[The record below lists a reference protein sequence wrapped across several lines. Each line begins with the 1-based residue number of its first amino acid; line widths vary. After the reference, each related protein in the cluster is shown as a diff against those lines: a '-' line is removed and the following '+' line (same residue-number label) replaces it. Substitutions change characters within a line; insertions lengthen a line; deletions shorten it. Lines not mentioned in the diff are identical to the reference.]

1 MLVSFSTHAPDGA
14 DGASPMN
21 KPGKAALARARAL
34 YDANDVSLAEIARGL
49 KLTPAAFR
57 ALRQRE
63 QWPPRGD
70 VPVPD
75 IDEASLDTLALERR
89 LVRALRREIARA
101 ESEIE
106 QTAPPGAER
115 KARILGLLV
124 KTLGDLRK
132 LNHDE
137 RAQAQKTTS
146 DDTDNR
152 DLAALRQALARR
164 LGELRNRSRD
174 G

>member
-1 MLVSFSTHAPDGA
+1 
-14 DGASPMN
+14 MN
-21 KPGKAALARARAL
+21 KPGKTALARARAL
-34 YDANDVSLAEIARGL
+34 YEANEVSLADIAKGL

-63 QWPPRGD
+63 QWPARGEMPMAD
-70 VPVPD
+70 A
-75 IDEASLDTLALERR
+75 DEASLDTLALERR

-146 DDTDNR
+146 DDTDTR
-152 DLAALRQALARR
+152 DLATLRQALARR
-164 LGELRNRSRD
+164 LGELRHRSGD

>member
-1 MLVSFSTHAPDGA
+1 MK
-14 DGASPMN
+14 
-21 KPGKAALARARAL
+21 KPGKAALARARRL
-34 YDANDVSLAEIARGL
+34 YVAGDVSLGRIAETLNMSA
-49 KLTPAAFR
+49 AAFR

-63 QWPPRGD
+63 QWPARGEP
-70 VPVPD
+70 PVPAPVSARGNAPE
-75 IDEASLDTLALERR
+75 DESSLDTIALERR

-106 QTAPPGAER
+106 QAAPPGAER

-132 LNHDE
+132 LGTDE
-137 RAQAQKTTS
+137 RAQAQKAAADESTE
-146 DDTDNR
+146 DPR
-152 DLAALRQALARR
+152 DLAALRQALAGR
-164 LGELRNRSRD
+164 LGALRSTRTD

>member
-1 MLVSFSTHAPDGA
+1 
-14 DGASPMN
+14 MN
-21 KPGKAALARARAL
+21 RPGKAALARARAL
-34 YDANDVSLAEIARGL
+34 YDANDVSLAVIAKGL
-49 KLTPAAFR
+49 KLSPAAFR

-63 QWPPRGD
+63 QWPPRGETLR
-70 VPVPD
+70 VE

-152 DLAALRQALARR
+152 NLAALRQALARR
-164 LGELRNRSRD
+164 LGELRHRNRD

>member
-21 KPGKAALARARAL
+21 KPGKTALARARAL
-34 YDANDVSLAEIARGL
+34 YEANEVSLADIAKGL

-63 QWPPRGD
+63 QWPARGEMPMAD
-70 VPVPD
+70 A
-75 IDEASLDTLALERR
+75 DEASLDTLALERR

-146 DDTDNR
+146 DDTDTR
-152 DLAALRQALARR
+152 DLATLRQALARR
-164 LGELRNRSRD
+164 LGELRHRSGD

>member
-1 MLVSFSTHAPDGA
+1 MLVSFSTHAPNEA
-14 DGASPMN
+14 NGASPMI

-34 YDANDVSLAEIARGL
+34 YDANEMSLAEIARGL

-63 QWPPRGD
+63 HWPPRGE
-70 VPVPD
+70 VLRVET
-75 IDEASLDTLALERR
+75 DEASLDTLALERR

-164 LGELRNRSRD
+164 LGELRHRSGD

>member
-21 KPGKAALARARAL
+21 RPGKAALARARAL
-34 YDANDVSLAEIARGL
+34 YDANDVSLAVIAKGL
-49 KLTPAAFR
+49 KLSPAAFR

-63 QWPPRGD
+63 QWPPRGETLR
-70 VPVPD
+70 VE

-152 DLAALRQALARR
+152 NLAALRQALARR
-164 LGELRNRSRD
+164 LGELRHRNRD

>member
-21 KPGKAALARARAL
+21 KPGKAALVRARTL
-34 YDANDVSLAEIARGL
+34 YDANDVSLAEIAKGL

-152 DLAALRQALARR
+152 DLATLRQALARR
-164 LGELRNRSRD
+164 LGELRHRSGD